1 MKPKILCLA
10 IALFAFSA
18 CTSQPA
24 ISNDAPSGTWSGN
37 YEVVPGRSESISV
50 ELRWDEP
57 NHLRGVV
64 RSGFRTLP
72 ITKASFNRDTGAIT
86 IEFDAEGN
94 GRTVHYIVDGK
105 VSGNTMT
112 GSWSHDDQRGA
123 FRVTKE

>member
-1 MKPKILCLA
+1 MKLKLLCLA
-10 IALFAFSA
+10 IAFLGFNA

-37 YEVVPGRSESISV
+37 YEVVPGRSEAISV
-50 ELRWDEP
+50 ELRWEDPE
-57 NHLRGVV
+57 HLRGVV

-94 GRTVHYIVDGK
+94 GRTVHYLVDGK
-105 VSGNTMT
+105 ISDNTMT
-112 GSWSHDDQRGA
+112 GTWSHDNQRGA